1 MEWRPVGMK
10 WTDGLDKKLVTWV
23 NEVDKQIAPKLHEI
37 DEQVLFNQ
45 KKVLDAFRK
54 EKVSEEELNGST
66 GYGYDDSGRDA
77 LDAVYADVFKTE
89 DAMVRPQIISGTHA
103 ISTALWGMLRP
114 GDKLLYATGMPYDTV
129 QEVIG
134 ITGEPNAGSLKD
146 FQIKFDYAELNEKGQ
161 FSEKNVRE
169 KLTDDVKV
177 VAIQRSRGYATRESF
192 TVSQIAEMIRFIKGL
207 KPNVKI
213 FIDNCYGEF
222 SEISEPTEFGADVM
236 AGSLIKNAGGGLAK
250 TGGYIVGK
258 KTLITQI
265 GNRLTT
271 PGSGKDEGA
280 TLNTLADMFQGFFQA
295 PHVTGEAIKGAI
307 YESALLEKCG
317 LDVSPKWD
325 APRTDLIQTVNFG
338 NPDSMIKFA
347 EAVQHYSPINSYV
360 DPVPSEMGGYDDKII
375 MAAGTFVQGASVEFS
390 ADGPLRK
397 PYTLYIQV
405 GLTYAHVKI
414 ATTEAVSQLFF

>member
-1 MEWRPVGMK
+1 MN
-10 WTDGLDKKLVTWV
+10 WTDGLNTKLIELVKD
-23 NEVDKQIAPKLHEI
+23 VDQQIALKLMAI

-45 KKVLDAFRK
+45 KKVLDAFRR
-54 EKVSEEELNGST
+54 EKISEEELNGST
-66 GYGYDDSGRDA
+66 GYGYDDTGRDA

-114 GDKLLYATGMPYDTV
+114 GDKLLYVTGMPYDTV

-134 ITGEPNAGSLKD
+134 ITGEPNGGSLKD
-146 FQIKFDYAELNEKGQ
+146 FNIKFDYADLDNEGH
-161 FSEKNVRE
+161 FSKSNVKQ

-192 TVSQIAEMIRFIKGL
+192 TVAQIAKMIQFIKKL
-207 KPNVKI
+207 NANVKI

-222 SEISEPTEFGADVM
+222 SEIQEPTEFGADVM

-258 KTLITQI
+258 KQLIKRI

-280 TLNTLADMFQGFFQA
+280 TLNTLEAMFQGFFQA
-295 PHVTGEAIKGAI
+295 PNVTGEAIKGAI
-307 YESALLEKCG
+307 FESAILEKCG
-317 LDVSPKWD
+317 LNVSPKWN

-338 NPDSMIKFA
+338 KPESMIKFA
-347 EAVQHYSPINSYV
+347 ETVQHYSPINSYV

-375 MAAGTFVQGASVEFS
+375 MAAGTFVQGASIEFS
-390 ADGPLRK
+390 ADGPIRP
-397 PYTLYIQV
+397 PYTLYIQG

-414 ATTEAVSQLFF
+414 AITEAVSQLFF